1 MVRTPQLSSNCLAC
15 FVPFKGPVALI
26 MRLRGVSR
34 SEQNPNL
41 CNRCESHLAV
51 GELHPV
57 TVVTL
62 GFTDG
67 LGFGRIRIESLSQR
81 ELPAVRTKL
90 ISLLEQRGALVLPPE
105 ASPDGVIQACFNAPV
120 RLDDPLRSGF
130 EALKGAFT
138 WIQDEALATGL
149 TYPLRAAITKG
160 YVEIFGDPDTNSVC
174 PIGQVTFRAP
184 ELLRYANTGQIVA
197 DSLVATELGFCAEP
211 DSQESVIFDQNR
223 PDEATQNRFP
233 PPAAWNF
240 SLLSQLGGVAMA
252 LLAVPCAAM
261 VVAAPGAA
269 ALGLA
274 SVFAALLP
282 LWEGIGMSLWPRV
295 ALTVLAV
302 VVASINW
309 IRTEL
314 AMRRFRLLQLRLGYA
329 LHLPARQRFR
339 LRLIRITSVTVLT
352 LISLEGVLR
361 VLVMKMPLLK

>member
-1 MVRTPQLSSNCLAC
+1 MVRTPKLSSNCLAC
-15 FVPFKGPVALI
+15 FVPFKGPLGLI
-26 MRLRGVSR
+26 TRLQGVSR

-67 LGFGRIRIESLSQR
+67 LGFGRIRLESLSKQ
-81 ELPAVRTKL
+81 ELPAVRQKL

-105 ASPDGVIQACFNAPV
+105 ASPDGIIQACFNAPV
-120 RLDDPLRSGF
+120 RLDDPLRTGF
-130 EALKGAFT
+130 EALNSAFA
-138 WIQDEALATGL
+138 WIQDEAVATGL

-160 YVEIFGDPDTNSVC
+160 YVEIFGDPNNHSVC
-174 PIGQVTFRAP
+174 PIGHVTFRAP
-184 ELLRYANTGQIVA
+184 ELLRYANSGQIIA
-197 DSLVATELGFCAEP
+197 DSLVATELGFRA
-211 DSQESVIFDQNR
+211 DSDAKVNVIFDQNR
-223 PDEATQNRFP
+223 SDEASQNRFTP
-233 PPAAWNF
+233 PPAWSF

-282 LWEGIGMSLWPRV
+282 LWKGIGMSLWPRV

-302 VVASINW
+302 VVASMNW

-314 AMRRFRLLQLRLGYA
+314 AMRRFRLLQLRLGHS

-339 LRLIRITSVTVLT
+339 LRLIRITSVTVLA
-352 LISLEGVLR
+352 LIGLEGVLR
-361 VLVMKMPLLK
+361 VMVMKMPLL